1 MSLVF
6 VPVIIIFSCGIIYIV
21 NAIRGIPLT
30 YTKKGRGEYDCISN
44 YFWGALMVLFMLALL
59 IDAPD
64 YFSGKCKDGKAVVL
78 KDLSSRRS
86 GSFDLKFEDGE
97 IVRVSTIFQRAA
109 VGENIDATVLPSTK
123 FAFIHSPN
131 YRGIGVVEAFSVIA
145 LIGCCSVWSAH
156 KRRNT
161 ECCETVLH
169 EHETHIKHCCQ

>member
-1 MSLVF
+1 MSFVF
-6 VPVIIIFSCGIIYIV
+6 ILVIIIFSCGIIYIV

-86 GSFDLKFEDGE
+86 GSFDLKF
-97 IVRVSTIFQRAA
+97 
-109 VGENIDATVLPSTK
+109 
-123 FAFIHSPN
+123 
-131 YRGIGVVEAFSVIA
+131 
-145 LIGCCSVWSAH
+145 
-156 KRRNT
+156 
-161 ECCETVLH
+161 
-169 EHETHIKHCCQ
+169 